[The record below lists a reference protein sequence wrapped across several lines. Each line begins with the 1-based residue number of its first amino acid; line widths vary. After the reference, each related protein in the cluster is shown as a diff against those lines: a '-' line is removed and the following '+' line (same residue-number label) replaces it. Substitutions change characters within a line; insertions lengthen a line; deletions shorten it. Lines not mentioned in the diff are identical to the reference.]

1 MHTLT
6 LARKDWM
13 ILFRSP
19 LAYIV
24 LGCFLFISG
33 YFFVSLVGQFQLF
46 SLQVMQNPGVENFT
60 PQEWV
65 IRPFLQNAGVILL
78 FFIPLLTMR
87 SFSEEKRMGTFELL
101 LSYPVQEYQIVLG
114 KLLAVGGF
122 LTLALILS
130 GVGPS
135 FLFLY
140 AQPELLPT
148 LTGYLGLLLLGL
160 SFASIGIFIS
170 SLTENQ
176 IVSATLSFGALLL
189 LWLLSWVK
197 ELVPGFYKPVVEA
210 LSLLSHFD
218 SFTKGVLSVPDLTY
232 YLTFILAFVGLTML
246 SLENQR
252 WRA

>member
-1 MHTLT
+1 
-6 LARKDWM
+6 
-13 ILFRSP
+13 
-19 LAYIV
+19 
-24 LGCFLFISG
+24 
-33 YFFVSLVGQFQLF
+33 
-46 SLQVMQNPGVENFT
+46 
-60 PQEWV
+60 
-65 IRPFLQNAGVILL
+65 VILL

-122 LTLALILS
+122 LALAPMLS
-130 GVGPS
+130 GVGPG

-140 AQPELLPT
+140 AQPEFLPT
-148 LTGYLGLLLLGL
+148 LTGYSGLLLLGL

-197 ELVPGFYKPVVEA
+197 ELVPDFYRPVVEA